1 MVFSLDR
8 KCPRLIDF
16 FYNHA
21 ELAANVLF
29 YVLLALWFV
38 VAVTIAPEEM
48 SSPLRALPQGYKAL
62 IVAIAII
69 GLSVLIILVRIIHD
83 KEDDKARQPIV
94 QLKDAWHD
102 ESDRPSW
109 ALGMLGYKEKAFRR
123 LSVQEQK
130 LLLDNYA
137 DSKKNYCFNSYN
149 PSMLKLR
156 KLGYIEQI
164 DDCWYCLSDNTCDLF
179 DDRYERLKKLVSKD
193 EASDPA
199 DSNKPTPT
207 VSSED
212 MHPDAVIARKYAE
225 GDPETIRKLSIFD
238 P

>member
-1 MVFSLDR
+1 MTFSLDR

-16 FYNHA
+16 FYNRA
-21 ELAANVLF
+21 ELVANILF

-38 VAVTIAPEEM
+38 VAVIIAPEEM
-48 SSPLRALPQGYKAL
+48 SRPLWALPQGYKAL

-69 GLSVLIILVRIIHD
+69 GLSVLIILVRMIHD
-83 KEDDKARQPIV
+83 KEDDKAKQPID
-94 QLKDAWHD
+94 QPKDTWRD
-102 ESDRPSW
+102 ESDRSSW
-109 ALGMLGYKEKAFRR
+109 LFVGYREKAFLR

-137 DSKKNYCFNSYN
+137 DSEKNYRFNSDS

-164 DDCWYCLSDNTCDLF
+164 GDYWYCLTGYTCDLF
-179 DDRYERLKKLVSKD
+179 DERYESLKKLVYKD
-193 EASDPA
+193 ETSDPA
-199 DSNKPTPT
+199 DSNKQTPPA
-207 VSSED
+207 SSED
-212 MHPDAVIARKYAE
+212 MHPDAIIAKKYAD

>member
-1 MVFSLDR
+1 MAFSLDSVSG
-8 KCPRLIDF
+8 KLIDF
-16 FYNHA
+16 FYNRA

-38 VAVTIAPEEM
+38 VAVIIAPEEM
-48 SSPLRALPQGYKAL
+48 SGPLRALPQGYKAL

-69 GLSVLIILVRIIHD
+69 GLSVLIILVRMIHD
-83 KEDDKARQPIV
+83 KEDNQTKQPSV
-94 QLKDAWHD
+94 QPKDTWRD
-102 ESDRPSW
+102 ESDRSSW
-109 ALGMLGYKEKAFRR
+109 VFVGYREKAFRR
-123 LSVQEQK
+123 LSVPEQK

-137 DSKKNYCFNSYN
+137 DSEKNYRFNSDS

-164 DDCWYCLSDNTCDLF
+164 GDCWYCLSGYTCDLF
-179 DDRYERLKKLVSKD
+179 DDRYEELKAQLTED

-199 DSNKPTPT
+199 DSNKQTPT
-207 VSSED
+207 ASSED
-212 MHPDAVIARKYAE
+212 MHPDAVIARKYDE